1 MASKAALLTLT
12 FRIQCGLGAINALF
26 EIGYAPLLRCLRS
39 DELDG

>member
-26 EIGYAPLLRCLRS
+26 EIGYTPLLRCLRS